1 MLARNKACLAHS
13 YLIANRTRPRRIN
26 SSNSNNTILM
36 KALATLALVASILGL
51 TSCKSCPLA
60 PKKECCH
67 KDASC
72 CDGKKSA
79 DCKTCKH

>member
-1 MLARNKACLAHS
+1 MLVSDSESDA
-13 YLIANRTRPRRIN
+13 PRRFT
-26 SSNSNNTILM
+26 SSNSNTTIM
-36 KALATLALVASILGL
+36 KVLATLALVIGL
-51 TSCKSCPLA
+51 TSCGTCPLA